1 MIEVPHLTLGAN
13 KCEVEPHRRGGC
25 QVLGSEPNIADVR
38 LAADL
43 QSQDIGHTHLVEEM
57 RVGWLVIDFNHPAI
71 FITANPEYS
80 IARHLP
86 TSNKHISS
94 FFTHLMTKGSSR
106 SMLVPSPSVPNISP
120 VTLSRTD
127 HLLTT
132 SAFTSN
138 STWRASSIP
147 SAGNITFNIFLLF
160 YGGNYKTSY
169 LLMK

>member
-38 LAADL
+38 LAGDL

-86 TSNKHISS
+86 TSNKYISLYS
-94 FFTHLMTKGSSR
+94 PDDERLLQINAGS
-106 SMLVPSPSVPNISP
+106 
-120 VTLSRTD
+120 LS
-127 HLLTT
+127 L
-132 SAFTSN
+132 
-138 STWRASSIP
+138 SSE
-147 SAGNITFNIFLLF
+147 
-160 YGGNYKTSY
+160 Y
-169 LLMK
+169 LPGDVVQD